1 MSGPAA
7 ELRELD
13 LLSVT
18 VVVDNI
24 TDMLS
29 QPCNGC
35 DGRAPKSACHYTSE
49 INKIVAD
56 FKGSKVNEIDFHKIC
71 YAGHGLSL
79 YIVGGSE
86 GKTHTLLFDG
96 GPNGPLW
103 QHNMES
109 LGLSAAGIDAVVLSH
124 W

>member
-1 MSGPAA
+1 MGGPAA

-29 QPCNGC
+29 QPCEGC
-35 DGRAPKSACHYTSE
+35 DGRATKAACHYTSE
-49 INKIVAD
+49 VNKFIAD
-56 FKGSKVNEIDFHKIC
+56 VKSGKIEEIDFHKVC

-79 YIVGGSE
+79 YIVAGSE
-86 GKTHTLLFDG
+86 GQSRTLLFDS

-109 LGLSAAGIDAVVLSH
+109 LGLSAAGIDGVVLSH